1 MKIQKG
7 FIALCILVFSV
18 FVIANELSPVELIF
32 AQNEDNN
39 VIGQEGDGNDA
50 SQSEE
55 DSQETDQN
63 SQCVSGD
70 SNFFG
75 CNDGSSNSINTKEQ
89 GAPGMGFPVI
99 ISNDNIYV
107 RDGNRATATGPD
119 TALSTVACDA
129 GDALISG
136 TSNYELSEGSA
147 LASINHF
154 LRHLGFSWNVQGTAQ
169 DNGEIT
175 VTAKILCYNN
185 PSP

>member
-1 MKIQKG
+1 M
-7 FIALCILVFSV
+7 
-18 FVIANELSPVELIF
+18 IANELSPIELIF

-55 DSQETDQN
+55 ESQETDQN

-70 SNFFG
+70 SNYFG
-75 CNDGSSNSINTKEQ
+75 CNDGSSNGIDTNKQ

-99 ISNDNIYV
+99 ISNDNIYIGMEIERLLLV
-107 RDGNRATATGPD
+107 LIQP
-119 TALSTVACDA
+119 LSTVACDA
-129 GDALISG
+129 GDALMSG

>member
-1 MKIQKG
+1 M
-7 FIALCILVFSV
+7 
-18 FVIANELSPVELIF
+18 IANELSPIELIF

-63 SQCVSGD
+63 GQCVSGD
-70 SNFFG
+70 SNYFG
-75 CNDGSSNSINTKEQ
+75 CNDGSSNSIDTNEQ

-119 TALSTVACDA
+119 
-129 GDALISG
+129 
-136 TSNYELSEGSA
+136 
-147 LASINHF
+147 
-154 LRHLGFSWNVQGTAQ
+154 
-169 DNGEIT
+169 
-175 VTAKILCYNN
+175 
-185 PSP
+185 SPFNRSM

>member
-1 MKIQKG
+1 LHYASWVS
-7 FIALCILVFSV
+7 FV
-18 FVIANELSPVELIF
+18 FVIANELSPIELIF

-39 VIGQEGDGNDA
+39 VIGQGDGNDA

-70 SNFFG
+70 SNYFG
-75 CNDGSSNSINTKEQ
+75 CNDGSSNSIDTNEQ

-129 GDALISG
+129 GDALMSG